1 MFVENQ
7 TLHLADCRGL
17 TLRVVN
23 PVTVPPF
30 PLRLHGRYR
39 EQHRLPHEEMWKGVR
54 VTRPRLRALPS
65 VSGPIN
71 PILLYYAVHP
81 ILRRWHQGEFP
92 FDVIDAQFFYPDGP
106 AAAMLAAEFNVP
118 FSIKARGED
127 IHYWG
132 QRAACRGQILKAA
145 SKANGL
151 LAVSS
156 SLRSEMIAMGMDAG
170 KIRVHYT
177 GVDLEQFRP
186 LDPAKRAAVRSA
198 LNVTGPLV
206 VSVGALIPR
215 KAHER
220 LIEAIAAIDSATLI
234 IVGEGSEYQRL
245 IALVQARELTE
256 RVRLLGA
263 VEHARIPTLLA
274 AADVFALASKSEGL
288 ANAWVEALACGTPVV
303 ISDVDGAR
311 EILTGN
317 QAGRLLH
324 ECTPAAIAEAI
335 REILDDPPAR
345 TMVRMSAE
353 GFSWQRNT
361 AELYDHLMSLKNSW
375 PCHGA
380 ASKHATVGT

>member
-1 MFVENQ
+1 
-7 TLHLADCRGL
+7 
-17 TLRVVN
+17 
-23 PVTVPPF
+23 
-30 PLRLHGRYR
+30 
-39 EQHRLPHEEMWKGVR
+39 
-54 VTRPRLRALPS
+54 
-65 VSGPIN
+65 
-71 PILLYYAVHP
+71 
-81 ILRRWHQGEFP
+81 
-92 FDVIDAQFFYPDGP
+92 
-106 AAAMLAAEFNVP
+106 
-118 FSIKARGED
+118 
-127 IHYWG
+127 
-132 QRAACRGQILKAA
+132 
-145 SKANGL
+145 
-151 LAVSS
+151 
-156 SLRSEMIAMGMDAG
+156 MIAMGMDAG

-186 LDPAKRAAVRSA
+186 LDPAKRAAVRLA

-245 IALVQARELTE
+245 TALVQARGLTE

-317 QAGRLLH
+317 QAGRLLR
-324 ECTPAAIAEAI
+324 ECAPAAIAEAI

-345 TMVRMSAE
+345 TMVRMSAAR
-353 GFSWQRNT
+353 FSWQRNA
-361 AELYDHLMSLKNSW
+361 AELYDHLMSLKNS
-375 PCHGA
+375 
-380 ASKHATVGT
+380 